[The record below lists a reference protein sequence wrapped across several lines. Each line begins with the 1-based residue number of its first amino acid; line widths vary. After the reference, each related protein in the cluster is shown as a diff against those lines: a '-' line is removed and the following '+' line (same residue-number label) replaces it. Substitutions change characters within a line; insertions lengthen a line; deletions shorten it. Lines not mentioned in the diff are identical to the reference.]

1 MRSGDMATVEH
12 NPGDPP
18 IEVEAV
24 DAQALG
30 MTEEEL
36 EAAILADT
44 ETDSPPIPL
53 GTDEELARIGL
64 IHIPNPVKL
73 RRKLGMTQEEF
84 ATAYRIPV
92 GTLRDWEQGRKF
104 PDSTARAY
112 LIVIAADPERVAKLL
127 RPAA

>member
-1 MRSGDMATVEH
+1 MPSSDLAAVEEIRAAALS
-12 NPGDPP
+12 DP
-18 IEVEAV
+18 
-24 DAQALG
+24 DAA
-30 MTEEEL
+30 
-36 EAAILADT
+36 
-44 ETDSPPIPL
+44 PIPVYD
-53 GTDEELARIGL
+53 TPGL
-64 IHIPNPVKL
+64 IRIPNPVKL